1 MNSGLIK
8 VNELNI
14 GDYMSHNPITV
25 QSDLRVRDAVVIM
38 IDNGIGNLI
47 VTKNKRPIGILTE
60 REVLRFLAS
69 WMKIPNNILSY
80 FKLQSFSK
88 ICEGISITH
97 AAKMMISIKSKLLVF
112 NIDNGNDDTL
122 IGIITASDII
132 RAFRNTELDP
142 PLEDVMTRKIFHVNY
157 NDTILKAIT
166 TMYSKRIGSVI
177 VTNKNNNNNNS
188 SDSNNNTEPYG
199 IFTERD
205 LITKIVFKDIGLSE
219 KVGDYC
225 TNPLVTARHGIR
237 ANEAA
242 NIMHLNKIKR
252 LPLIDPLLEGNKIVS
267 IVTARDIVEAFQK
280 NQ

>member
-1 MNSGLIK
+1 MNPGLIK
-8 VNELNI
+8 VNGI
-14 GDYMSHNPITV
+14 SVGDYMSRNPITV

-38 IDNGIGNLI
+38 TYNEIGNLV

-97 AAKMMISIKSKLLVF
+97 AAKKMISTKSKLLVF
-112 NIDNGNDDTL
+112 DIDNGDNDTL

-142 PLEDVMTRKIFHVNY
+142 PLEDVMTRKIFYVNY
-157 NDTILKAIT
+157 NDTILQAIT

-177 VTNKNNNNNNS
+177 IGNNNNS
-188 SDSNNNTEPYG
+188 HSNNKTEPYG

-242 NIMHLNKIKR
+242 NIMYHNKVKR
-252 LPLIDPLLEGNKIVS
+252 LPLIDPVSERNKIVS
-267 IVTARDIVEAFQK
+267 IVTARDIVEAFES

>member
-1 MNSGLIK
+1 M
-8 VNELNI
+8 
-14 GDYMSHNPITV
+14 
-25 QSDLRVRDAVVIM
+25 
-38 IDNGIGNLI
+38 
-47 VTKNKRPIGILTE
+47 PIGILTE

-69 WMKIPNNILSY
+69 WTKIPNNILSY

-97 AAKMMISIKSKLLVF
+97 AAKMMISTKSKLLVF
-112 NIDNGNDDTL
+112 DIDNGNNDTL

-142 PLEDVMTRKIFHVNY
+142 TLEDVMTRKIFYLNY
-157 NDTILKAIT
+157 NDTILKAVT

-177 VTNKNNNNNNS
+177 ITNNNDKNY
-188 SDSNNNTEPYG
+188 SNNKTEPYG

-205 LITKIVFKDIGLSE
+205 LITKIVVKDIGLSE

-225 TNPLVTARHGIR
+225 TTPLVTARHGIR

-242 NIMHLNKIKR
+242 NIMYLNKVKR
-252 LPLIDPLLEGNKIVS
+252 LPLIDPVSERNKIVS

>member
-14 GDYMSHNPITV
+14 GDYMSRNPITV
-25 QSDLRVRDAVVIM
+25 QSDLKVKDAVVIM
-38 IDNGIGNLI
+38 TDKGIGNLI
-47 VTKNKRPIGILTE
+47 VTKNKMPISILTE

-69 WMKIPNNILSY
+69 WRKIPNNILSY

-88 ICEGISITH
+88 VCEGISITH
-97 AAKMMISIKSKLLVF
+97 AAKIMISTKSKLLVF
-112 NIDNGNDDTL
+112 DIDNGNNDTL

-157 NDTILKAIT
+157 NDNILKAIT
-166 TMYSKRIGSVI
+166 TMYSKRIGSLI
-177 VTNKNNNNNNS
+177 VTNNDNDKNDS
-188 SDSNNNTEPYG
+188 SNKTEPYG

-205 LITKIVFKDIGLSE
+205 LTTKIVVKDIGLSE

-225 TNPLVTARHGIR
+225 TTPLVTARHGIR

-242 NIMHLNKIKR
+242 DIIYLNRVKR
-252 LPLIDPLLEGNKIVS
+252 LPLIDPVSEDNKIVS

>member
-8 VNELNI
+8 VNEINV
-14 GDYMSHNPITV
+14 GDYMSRNPITA

-38 IDNGIGNLI
+38 IDNGIDNLI
-47 VTKNKRPIGILTE
+47 VTKNKRPIRILTE

-88 ICEGISITH
+88 ICGGISITH
-97 AAKMMISIKSKLLVF
+97 AAKMMISTKSKLLVF
-112 NIDNGNDDTL
+112 DIDNGNNDTL

-157 NDTILKAIT
+157 NDSILKAIT

-177 VTNKNNNNNNS
+177 VTNNNKNY
-188 SDSNNNTEPYG
+188 SNNKTEPYG

-205 LITKIVFKDIGLSE
+205 LITKIVFRDIGLSK

-225 TNPLVTARHGIR
+225 SHPLVTTQHGIR

-242 NIMHLNKIKR
+242 NIMYLNKVKR
-252 LPLIDPLLEGNKIVS
+252 LLLMDPLLEGNKIVS
-267 IVTARDIVEAFQK
+267 IVTARAIVEAFQK
-280 NQ
+280 NQR

>member
-14 GDYMSHNPITV
+14 GDYMSRNPITV
-25 QSDLRVRDAVVIM
+25 QSDLKVKDAVVIM
-38 IDNGIGNLI
+38 TDKGIGNLI
-47 VTKNKRPIGILTE
+47 VTKNKMPISILTE

-69 WMKIPNNILSY
+69 WRKIPNNILSY

-88 ICEGISITH
+88 VCEGISITH
-97 AAKMMISIKSKLLVF
+97 AAKIMISTKSKLLVF
-112 NIDNGNDDTL
+112 DIDNGNNDTL

-157 NDTILKAIT
+157 NDNILKAIT

-177 VTNKNNNNNNS
+177 VTNNNKNY
-188 SDSNNNTEPYG
+188 SNNKTEPYG

-242 NIMHLNKIKR
+242 NIMYLNKVKR
-252 LPLIDPLLEGNKIVS
+252 LLLMDPLLEGNKIVS
-267 IVTARDIVEAFQK
+267 IVTSRDILEAFQK
-280 NQ
+280 NQR